1 MNRHN
6 AIRALVAVVG
16 LVVLLVAIRGL
27 RMSRRQFDAPGENL
41 TRADSGE
48 VSVEVVDKGRSI
60 FHGAGTCALCHGQ
73 KLEGSVGPTLRAHAW
88 KDAKDGSLAAIF
100 GVITHGVP
108 NTAMVA
114 HPGGITDAQATQV
127 ATYIWAVSHDRA
139 KP

>member
-1 MNRHN
+1 MNRHTAN
-6 AIRALVAVVG
+6 RALFAVLG
-16 LVVLLVAIRGL
+16 LVVLLVAIRGW
-27 RMSRRQFDAPGENL
+27 RTSRRQFEATGERL
-41 TRADSGE
+41 ARADSSD
-48 VSVEVVDKGRSI
+48 VSVDLVDKGRAI
-60 FHGAGTCALCHGQ
+60 FHGQGTCALCHGQ
-73 KLEGSVGPTLRAHAW
+73 KLEGIVGPTLRAHAW

-127 ATYIWAVSHDRA
+127 ATYIWAVSHDKA